1 VCKIQLVKNRILRN
15 AAVTMFWLPLHYDY
29 VLIYF
34 AFALYVWCVE
44 CPSSSSDYTT
54 FVEKRRTRDARR
66 PIVAAVPAL
75 GAACSNDAA

>member
-1 VCKIQLVKNRILRN
+1 MILNLIKNRLFRN
-15 AAVTMFWLPLHYDY
+15 AAIIMFWLPLHYDH
-29 VLIYF
+29 VFIYF

-44 CPSSSSDYTT
+44 CPSSSSGNTT
-54 FVEKRRTRDARR
+54 FVGKRRIRCGRR

>member
-1 VCKIQLVKNRILRN
+1 LRN